1 MENKKI
7 AFIFPGQGSQ
17 YVGMGK
23 ELYEA
28 FPQFKETF
36 ERADELLGFNLTSMC
51 FDGDAE
57 ELGRTENTQPAILTH
72 SIGTLK
78 VIQSYGI
85 EPTIVAGL
93 SLGEYSA
100 LVCSKRLEFD
110 KAVTLV
116 RKRGKFM
123 EEAVPKGI
131 GGMAA
136 ILGLSE
142 DKIYEVC
149 KEVSHIGV
157 VEPANFNC
165 PGQIVIAGET
175 NALKAACE
183 IAKEKGALKAI
194 TLNVSGPFHS
204 SMLIEAANKL
214 EEELKHIE
222 IKASDMPL
230 ITNVT
235 GDYIEESDIKDI
247 LKKQVMSSVKWEHTI
262 NKMLNDGIETFI
274 EIGPGRALSGFVKKI
289 NRKVEVYNVEDLKS
303 LEKTLIGV
311 ENSNG
316 K

>member
-1 MENKKI
+1 MENKKV

-23 ELYEA
+23 ELYEN
-28 FPQFKETF
+28 FHQFKEIF
-36 ERADELLGFNLTSMC
+36 QKADELLDFSITNMC
-51 FDGDAE
+51 FAGEEE
-57 ELGRTENTQPAILTH
+57 ELGKTENTQPAILAH

-78 VIQSYGI
+78 VIESYGI
-85 EPTIVAGL
+85 KPSLVAGL

-100 LVCSKRLEFD
+100 LVCSGRLDFD
-110 KAVTLV
+110 DAITLV

-136 ILGLSE
+136 ILGLNE
-142 DKIYEVC
+142 EKIYEVC
-149 KEVSHIGV
+149 KEASGLAV

-165 PGQIVIAGET
+165 PGQIVIAGEI
-175 NALKAACE
+175 NALKNACD
-183 IAKEKGALKAI
+183 IALKKGALKAI
-194 TLNVSGPFHS
+194 PLNVSGPFHS
-204 SMLIEAANKL
+204 SMLFKAANKL
-214 EEELKHIE
+214 EEELKKIE
-222 IKASDMPL
+222 FKDSEIPL

-235 GDYIEESDIKDI
+235 GDYLEKDYIKDT
-247 LKKQVMSSVKWEHTI
+247 LKKQVMSSVRWEQSI
-262 NKMLNDGIETFI
+262 NKMLEDGVETFI

-303 LEKTLIGV
+303 LEKMLTGV
-311 ENSNG
+311 ENRNG